1 MFVHKIRS
9 LENAGSGKGN
19 LMEQANTQRHIRA
32 TKNFNTIAAIIPTV
46 TFAKFL
52 PYTIHYSDFPFA
64 RSIYYLKQ
72 TLKIGTV
79 GLEFLNIQFVL
90 LFINIIYIL
99 KYFCSFCNRIM

>member
-52 PYTIHYSDFPFA
+52 PYTIHY
-64 RSIYYLKQ
+64 YLKQ